1 MKYEINIKG
10 KTKKQV
16 TKLNL
21 SGCGLTSFP
30 ENIFDYPNLTRGRGT
45 GTCPNLKNQRFAY
58 LFPHPVLSWEGLYQ
72 RSGNG
77 QFRSFM
83 Y

>member
-1 MKYEINIKG
+1 MS
-10 KTKKQV
+10 
-16 TKLNL
+16 
-21 SGCGLTSFP
+21 SGNVQSVGDGGQGP
-30 ENIFDYPNLTRGRGT
+30 

>member
-1 MKYEINIKG
+1 MRGAASVCGDVVLRESG
-10 KTKKQV
+10 GQE
-16 TKLNL
+16 L
-21 SGCGLTSFP
+21 SYTHYTPIYTIYSLGGL
-30 ENIFDYPNLTRGRGT
+30 GGQGT